1 MIFNDCYLLNIALR
15 KTSELKPEA
24 LVSRIKKLSNRYDF
38 RGRKV
43 GFSLVLFKFVK
54 K

>member
-24 LVSRIKKLSNRYDF
+24 LLSRIKKMSDRYDF
-38 RGRKV
+38 RGLKV